1 MLQDLMKNHFF
12 LNFPLKSDLK
22 WISKWLTAAG
32 DDKNVYSTIQYSV
45 QTEGLLRGSD
55 RNNAQRKELDKS
67 GKISWGGSQLWCLSV
82 YSTPCLVL

>member
-1 MLQDLMKNHFF
+1 MFQDLRKNHF

-32 DDKNVYSTIQYSV
+32 DDRNVYSTKQYSV
-45 QTEGLLRGSD
+45 QAEGWVRGSD

-67 GKISWGGSQLWCLSV
+67 DKISWGGSQLWCLLAFIPS
-82 YSTPCLVL
+82 LV